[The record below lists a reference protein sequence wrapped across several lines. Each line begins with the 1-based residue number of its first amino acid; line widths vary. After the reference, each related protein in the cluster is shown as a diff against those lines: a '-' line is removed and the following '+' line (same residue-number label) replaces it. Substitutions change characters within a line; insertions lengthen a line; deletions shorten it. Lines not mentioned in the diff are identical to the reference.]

1 MHTVPYYT
9 IHIYVL
15 YFLICYARWIASYW
29 FILCHCGCWPEDVAP
44 RPDDWSARW
53 NRHSLSLPPFV
64 GWDVA
69 SLWPE
74 VRGSWVVR
82 GVLPF
87 LCLGMFPPCFLFF
100 SRHFIR
106 WNVGWGAY
114 DVFVFRLMSAAEFP
128 KPRNAG
134 SDSMWDMDTAGR
146 FHIQR
151 YSTSYKCIVLGLS
164 ANLDPEGR
172 ALSRSWA
179 ACE

>member
-1 MHTVPYYT
+1 MNDAYCPVLCSIISWRHIIATGHSLLSGPPTASLWYRSC
-9 IHIYVL
+9 IIDLSWSLDLLDPQFLWPNNRPAACISAAACREHGKLGNGRWKEILFIYVL

-100 SRHFIR
+100 PGIS
-106 WNVGWGAY
+106 
-114 DVFVFRLMSAAEFP
+114 
-128 KPRNAG
+128 
-134 SDSMWDMDTAGR
+134 
-146 FHIQR
+146 
-151 YSTSYKCIVLGLS
+151 
-164 ANLDPEGR
+164 
-172 ALSRSWA
+172 
-179 ACE
+179 

>member
-1 MHTVPYYT
+1 MTGLCWTDWGCRCCSLVVATPRWPGISRQICVACYVSFLLLLADLVAIEAKGKNSTAVYYT
-9 IHIYVL
+9 ACLFLDVQHIVQKLYEWCILSRIILFIYVL

-100 SRHFIR
+100 PGIS
-106 WNVGWGAY
+106 
-114 DVFVFRLMSAAEFP
+114 
-128 KPRNAG
+128 
-134 SDSMWDMDTAGR
+134 
-146 FHIQR
+146 
-151 YSTSYKCIVLGLS
+151 
-164 ANLDPEGR
+164 
-172 ALSRSWA
+172 
-179 ACE
+179 